1 MNAAAKTAEKY
12 GFGARAA
19 WAVPRASEYD
29 LKERARLSGMLPL
42 VNEEPMSTALA
53 RLVEEFQKNA
63 ALGAI
68 LERRRALEGRSQY
81 VLQSQEAM
89 DNVTR
94 NLAPWARV
102 GRSVEANSA
111 RVAQRI
117 AGVAPDAADVMTGG
131 RAGVATPDA
140 ADAKTEG
147 RWGTYSVGGSES
159 STRATGGGTNE
170 PSEFGT
176 STWHVS
182 TGQGYPQR
190 TLDGRL
196 GKSKPP
202 RRRYVGAVKKT

>member
-1 MNAAAKTAEKY
+1 MSAAAKTTEKY

-42 VNEEPMSTALA
+42 VNEETMSTTLA

-89 DNVTR
+89 DNITR

-102 GRSVEANSA
+102 GRAVEANSA

-117 AGVAPDAADVMTGG
+117 AGVATPDAADVMTGG
-131 RAGVATPDA
+131 RVGGPTRTGDAYLLSTANDA
-140 ADAKTEG
+140 ALSLQRE
-147 RWGTYSVGGSES
+147 
-159 STRATGGGTNE
+159 
-170 PSEFGT
+170 
-176 STWHVS
+176 
-182 TGQGYPQR
+182 YPQR
-190 TLDGRL
+190 TLGGAL
-196 GKSKPP
+196 VAAKAKAKS
-202 RRRYVGAVKKT
+202 RRQDVGTDEKT

>member
-42 VNEEPMSTALA
+42 VNEEPMSTTLA

-102 GRSVEANSA
+102 GRAVEANSA

-117 AGVAPDAADVMTGG
+117 AGVAPDAADVMTGE
-131 RAGVATPDA
+131 R
-140 ADAKTEG
+140 
-147 RWGTYSVGGSES
+147 VGGPIRTGDAYMM
-159 STRATGGGTNE
+159 STANYAELSLQRE
-170 PSEFGT
+170 
-176 STWHVS
+176 
-182 TGQGYPQR
+182 YPQT
-190 TLDGRL
+190 TLDGGL
-196 GKSKPP
+196 VAANAKAKS
-202 RRRYVGAVKKT
+202 RRRYVGTVEKT

>member
-1 MNAAAKTAEKY
+1 
-12 GFGARAA
+12 
-19 WAVPRASEYD
+19 
-29 LKERARLSGMLPL
+29 
-42 VNEEPMSTALA
+42 MSITLA

-68 LERRRALEGRSQY
+68 LERRQALEGRSQY
-81 VLQSQEAM
+81 VVQAM

-117 AGVAPDAADVMTGG
+117 AGIAPDAADVMTG
-131 RAGVATPDA
+131 VATTDA
-140 ADAKTEG
+140 ATATG
-147 RWGTYSVGGSES
+147 RRGTYSVGGSEA
-159 STRATGGGTNE
+159 STRATVGNTNA

-176 STWHVS
+176 STGFGS
-182 TGQGYPQR
+182 SGQGTLQG

-196 GKSKPP
+196 GKSKPQRIRQTRSAIGKGP
-202 RRRYVGAVKKT
+202 LSSSLLTKWRSKTSG